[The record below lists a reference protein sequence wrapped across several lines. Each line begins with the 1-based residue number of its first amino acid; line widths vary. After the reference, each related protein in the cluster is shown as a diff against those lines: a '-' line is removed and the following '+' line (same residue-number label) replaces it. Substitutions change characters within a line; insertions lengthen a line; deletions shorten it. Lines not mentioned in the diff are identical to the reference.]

1 MKFPFCKCP
10 FCECDS
16 LLESKIFWNAKDAL
30 PKTRYLQA
38 YVKYSKIKKLAEVKE
53 YKERLG
59 NSGRIRDLIKDC
71 LNDMNMSLELKYGK
85 RYVTKWSR
93 RPQSNNSHWK
103 KNWRK
108 QKIHSPLWNS
118 SWMDDL
124 AELRN
129 HAIHKMTA
137 VAIKLISEV
146 GGEVSTFYHLRAES
160 PNGKITETNEEILPY
175 LEKTLQKIK
184 AKLGITEI

>member
-10 FCECDS
+10 FCECDL
-16 LLESKIFWNAKDAL
+16 LLESKIFWNVKDSL

-53 YKERLG
+53 YKDRLG

-93 RPQSNNSHWK
+93 RQQSSNPYWK

-108 QKIHSPLWNS
+108 QKIHSPLWGS

-137 VAIKLISEV
+137 VAIKKIL
-146 GGEVSTFYHLRAES
+146 GEMKNASTFYHLRAES
-160 PNGKITETNEEILPY
+160 PNGRITETNEEILPY
-175 LEKTLQKIK
+175 LEKTLEKIR